1 VGAGDDFASANT
13 LHILLVSWQP
23 TSYQN
28 AWNSVIEMGNRSPE
42 LIPKPKDWGS
52 NITVAGFFFL
62 PLASAYNAPP
72 ELLSFLDGGPPPI
85 YIGFGS
91 IVVDDPDGL
100 THVIFEAIRLT
111 GVRAIVSKGWTNLGG
126 SERTLAIPA
135 NVFMLGDCPHDW
147 LFHRVSCVVHHGGAG
162 TTAAGIA
169 AGKPTV
175 IVPFFGD
182 QPFWGDM
189 IYRAGAG
196 PRPIPFK
203 MLSAAALADAITA
216 ALKLDIQRM
225 ARELG
230 DRVRREHGSETGV
243 RSFHDRLPIPVIDC
257 ALVRGRVAVWQLRK
271 RPIRLSAMAAVVL
284 KKEGLLD
291 FSDLEP
297 CVACSPAA
305 ERLRQARLTEAD
317 TDHASTT

>member
-1 VGAGDDFASANT
+1 MGSRDNFASANT
-13 LHILLVSWQP
+13 LHILLVSWEP
-23 TSYQN
+23 TYYQN
-28 AWNSVIEMGNRSPE
+28 SWNLSTDKVNRSPE

-72 ELLSFLDGGPPPI
+72 ELVSFLDEGPPPI

-91 IVVDDPDGL
+91 IVVDDPKTL
-100 THVIFEAIRLT
+100 TRVIFEAVRLA
-111 GVRAIVSKGWTNLGG
+111 GVRAIVSKGWTDLGG
-126 SERTLAIPA
+126 SERTGATPPNIL
-135 NVFMLGDCPHDW
+135 MLGDCPHDW

-169 AGKPTV
+169 AAKPTV

-182 QPFWGDM
+182 QPFWGDV

-203 MLSAAALADAITA
+203 MLSAAALADAITT
-216 ALKLDIQRM
+216 ALKPDIQRM

-230 DRVRREHGSETGV
+230 DRIRREHGSETGV
-243 RSFHDRLPIPVIDC
+243 RSFHDRLPLPAIEC
-257 ALVRGRVAVWQLRK
+257 ALVPGRVAVWRLRK
-271 RPIRLSAMAAVVL
+271 RRIRLSAVAAVVL

-297 CVACSPAA
+297 CVTCFLAA
-305 ERLRQARLTEAD
+305 ELMRNARLIEAD